1 MPAIEPDK
9 LLPMNVVVWRSSK
22 EPPYKPVLDAPD
34 LTGVYRV
41 FYTLKGLYNHK
52 NPEINAISIPR
63 LASTTQVS
71 LPPNSNYTFWTLDMR
86 KHKLTPA
93 KDVSTKEVFLSNM
106 KNASN
111 PKKLS
116 IVLKV
121 D

>member
-1 MPAIEPDK
+1 
-9 LLPMNVVVWRSSK
+9 MNVIVWRNSK
-22 EPPYKPVLDAPD
+22 ESPYKPILDAPD

-41 FYTLKGLYNHK
+41 FYTLTGLYNHK

-71 LPPNSNYTFWTLDMR
+71 LPSNSSYTFWTLNMR
-86 KHKLTPA
+86 RHKLTPA
-93 KDVSTKEVFLSNM
+93 KEVYTKDVFLNSM
-106 KNASN
+106 KKWPN